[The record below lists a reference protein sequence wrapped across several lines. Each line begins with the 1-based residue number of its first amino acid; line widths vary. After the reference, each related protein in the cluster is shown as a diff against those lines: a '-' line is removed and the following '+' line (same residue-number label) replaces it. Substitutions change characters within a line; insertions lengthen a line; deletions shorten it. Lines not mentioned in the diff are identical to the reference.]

1 MRHRS
6 VKTGSG
12 LGPTRAAA
20 FALISMSRAKNGVSS
35 RLCVSVFVVN
45 CAITALMSEMPARRS
60 ISRNDGVD
68 WTMTRFDS
76 SHVAS
81 STGAIVSSQVIAS
94 RVAPAS
100 VKESEME
107 FTRTWYGSAM
117 SST

>member
-1 MRHRS
+1 MRHRPVQTS
-6 VKTGSG
+6 SG

-20 FALISMSRAKNGVSS
+20 FALFSMSRAKNGVSS

-45 CAITALMSEMPARRS
+45 CAITPLTSETPACFS

-81 STGAIVSSQVIAS
+81 STGPIVSSQVIAS
-94 RVAPAS
+94 
-100 VKESEME
+100 
-107 FTRTWYGSAM
+107 
-117 SST
+117 